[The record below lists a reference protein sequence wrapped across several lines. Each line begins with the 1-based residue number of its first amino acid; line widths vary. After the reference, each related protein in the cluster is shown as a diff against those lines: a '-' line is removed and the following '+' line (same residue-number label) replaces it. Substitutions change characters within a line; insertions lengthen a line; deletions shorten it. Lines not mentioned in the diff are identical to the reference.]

1 MVNLV
6 SYRTRSSDSHVMYF
20 QVYYTVTQ
28 LRSLSLLHSV
38 SLTHTYACACTY
50 TAHYTDTYIH
60 IFKQIHNKMGAT
72 IQSIGKSF
80 AMIKK

>member
-38 SLTHTYACACTY
+38 SLTHTHMHVH
-50 TAHYTDTYIH
+50 AHTLHITQTHTYIYS
-60 IFKQIHNKMGAT
+60 NRYT
-72 IQSIGKSF
+72 IRWGQPSK
-80 AMIKK
+80 ALVKALQ